1 MLRLGL
7 SKTRLSK
14 GLPRSIWL
22 LSSKQSPVTSQ
33 VRGWKGSLGQGDL
46 RSHWLGVSYPC
57 PRFHNPYST
66 ATLPLTSE
74 VREED
79 SSECLPPSHEYYTLS
94 FYRFTPLPPEHCEDL
109 RALFYQALDT
119 LGVVGRIYLAAEGI
133 NAQISC
139 PSSHFDALRAWC
151 DHQDPPAITSTLA
164 QLKQNLVSNIRFNWA
179 TKHGRSF
186 DELDI
191 RVRKYLVSDGLD
203 PASYDLTLAPTYLSP
218 EEWHRELSQLPSSSS
233 SPDAPLLI
241 DMRNHYESEIGHFEG
256 ALRPDV
262 DTFRE
267 ELVQVQRLAEEN
279 PRRTIYMYCT
289 GGIRCSKA
297 GAILRSKGCEDV
309 RALDGGI
316 TAYANYI
323 AEQSPRLRS
332 LYRGSNFTFDRR
344 LGEPVTPEEIISSC
358 HQCGAPCDTYTNCP
372 NGRCN
377 LLFLQCPPCA
387 ARHRGTC
394 GNPICLRVLEGE
406 EEAQK
411 INMDKTFS
419 RSRGRSREVMRKWP
433 VVIHNHFE
441 KTRPRDIFK
450 RECMKG
456 IQSPVDTGKK

>member
-1 MLRLGL
+1 MVFVISPSTILLFFFLLLTLYHLIFPLLILLSIDMLRLGL

-309 RALDGGI
+309 RAVGHL
-316 TAYANYI
+316 TLLHAFLL
-323 AEQSPRLRS
+323 SPFHLLTHPIFLSLTLHSPGTVGWGDHSVCQLHCRAIPTSSISLPRVQLYLR
-332 LYRGSNFTFDRR
+332 
-344 LGEPVTPEEIISSC
+344 
-358 HQCGAPCDTYTNCP
+358 
-372 NGRCN
+372 
-377 LLFLQCPPCA
+377 
-387 ARHRGTC
+387 
-394 GNPICLRVLEGE
+394 
-406 EEAQK
+406 
-411 INMDKTFS
+411 
-419 RSRGRSREVMRKWP
+419 
-433 VVIHNHFE
+433 
-441 KTRPRDIFK
+441 
-450 RECMKG
+450 
-456 IQSPVDTGKK
+456 